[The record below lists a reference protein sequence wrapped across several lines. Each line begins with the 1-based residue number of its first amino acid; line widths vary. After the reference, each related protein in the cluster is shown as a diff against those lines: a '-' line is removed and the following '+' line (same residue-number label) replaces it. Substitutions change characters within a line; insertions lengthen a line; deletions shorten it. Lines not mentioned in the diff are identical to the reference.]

1 MLGANQLQRLREDVL
16 VTADD
21 LLAVPTGDITEAGL
35 RQNLNVGV
43 SYLEAWLNGSGCVPL
58 FHLMEDAATAEISRI
73 QIWQWLHHGASL
85 DDGQTIDEGL
95 VKKMLGEELALI
107 RHRVGARR
115 YAAGRFEL
123 AADLFL
129 QFITADE
136 LDDFLTLAAYEHL

>member
-1 MLGANQLQRLREDVL
+1 VV

-21 LLAVPTGDITEAGL
+21 LLAIPAGDITEAGL

-58 FHLMEDAATAEISRI
+58 FHLMEDAATAEISRT
-73 QIWQWLHHGASL
+73 QIWQWLRHGAAL
-85 DDGQTIDEGL
+85 DDGRTIDVGL
-95 VKKMLGEELALI
+95 VKKTLGEELALI
-107 RHRVGARR
+107 RHRVGERR

-129 QFITADE
+129 QLVTSDE
-136 LDDFLTLAAYEHL
+136 LADFLTLAAYEHL